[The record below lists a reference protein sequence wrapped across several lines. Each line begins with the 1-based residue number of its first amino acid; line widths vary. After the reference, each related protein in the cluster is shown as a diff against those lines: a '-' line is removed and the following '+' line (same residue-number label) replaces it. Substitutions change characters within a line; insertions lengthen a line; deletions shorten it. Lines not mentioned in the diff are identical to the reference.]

1 MISVLLL
8 YGGCPNPSTR
18 LMDVVEVY
26 KDVRHHYMLSDLSP
40 YILSTV
46 HLHPLMLY
54 LLSIFLLYILSI
66 LPPYMMSSPTIA
78 YAQSLSLCYI
88 LIIPLIYPILLTY
101 MCQSPFIYIGGGG
114 RHRKMRGGDIGRGN
128 RHRVIINN

>member
-26 KDVRHHYMLSDLSP
+26 KDVPHHYMLSDLSP

-46 HLHPLMLY
+46 HLDPLMLY

-66 LPPYMMSSPTIA
+66 LPPYMMSPPTIA
-78 YAQSLSLCYI
+78 YAQSLSLLYI
-88 LIIPLIYPILLTY
+88 VHPLNIPHSSYLYVSVPL
-101 MCQSPFIYIGGGG
+101 YI
-114 RHRKMRGGDIGRGN
+114 HRRGADIERG
-128 RHRVIINN
+128 